1 MRILY
6 ISGETFPS
14 SSAGG
19 IHVAEVATN
28 LRRLGHEVD
37 LVGSRGPGLSSREI
51 WDGMRVE
58 RPRMT
63 WAGRTFPV
71 LGLARALQLARRK
84 PDVVMERY
92 VTFGGAGAVLARLL
106 RRPLVMEVNSPHVEE
121 LFIRMGIQNRSLTW
135 LLRRWV
141 DFQFRAAS
149 AVVAP
154 IRGIVPEHAAD
165 KVTLVTWAANVDMF
179 HPGLRLDPGV
189 NGLRE
194 QLNLP
199 EGKTVLFAGSFRSW
213 HGVMDLPE
221 IVAEVLDR
229 DPEVVFLLVG
239 DGDCFDEL
247 SARFRAEGL
256 EPNVRLVGRRAYEEV
271 PRYCALADVGIA
283 PYDASA
289 YPALERFG
297 FYWSPLKIFEYL
309 ASGVPVVTVD
319 YPALAELVGH
329 GERGRTVA
337 ARDFP
342 AMADAIVSLLHDRA
356 ERGRMGEAGRRYVES
371 HSSWAKHAEELE
383 RVLTRAVDRTGN
395 GQSD

>member
-6 ISGETFPS
+6 ISGEIFPS

-28 LRRLGHEVD
+28 LRKLGHEVD
-37 LVGSRGPGLSSREI
+37 LVGSRGAGLSPKEA
-51 WDGMRVE
+51 WNGMRVE
-58 RPRMT
+58 RPEMV
-63 WAGRTFPV
+63 WAGRTFPI
-71 LGLARALQLARRK
+71 LGLARALRLARRK

-121 LFIRMGIQNRSLTW
+121 LFIRMGIQSRPVTW
-135 LLRRWV
+135 ALRRWV
-141 DFQFRAAS
+141 DFQFRSAS
-149 AVVAP
+149 AVIAP
-154 IRGIVPEHAAD
+154 IRGLVPEHAAD

-179 HPGLRLDPGV
+179 RPDLRVAPRVQD
-189 NGLRE
+189 LRRE
-194 QLNLP
+194 LHLP
-199 EGKTVLFAGSFRSW
+199 EGKTVVFTGSFRSW
-213 HGVMDLPE
+213 HGVTDIPGIM
-221 IVAEVLDR
+221 AEVLGR
-229 DPEVVFLLVG
+229 DPEITFLLVG

-247 SARFRAEGL
+247 ASQFRAEGL
-256 EPNVRLVGRRAYEEV
+256 APNVRLIGRRPYEEV
-271 PRYCALADVGIA
+271 PLYCALADVGIA

-319 YPALAELVGH
+319 YPALVELVGH
-329 GERGRTVA
+329 GKRGRTVA

-342 AMADAIVSLLHDRA
+342 AMADAIVSLLHNRA
-356 ERGRMGEAGRRYVES
+356 ERRRMGEAGRRYVET
-371 HSSWAKHAEELE
+371 HASWGKHAEELE
-383 RVLTRAVDRTGN
+383 QVLTRVASPARDVQQD
-395 GQSD
+395 